1 MINYK
6 VNFKIFCMKNKMIK
20 PIFFLGMLCI
30 VFASSCKKKIDEAY
44 LNPNAPLNV
53 PIESILPGVIGG
65 FTAFF
70 SSNGTGYGVQADAI
84 LLGRY
89 IQYWGTQ
96 TNAELYGQMGF
107 PGGSAS
113 DNTGGLWAAVYY
125 GHGGNVNRIIE
136 WGAEQ
141 QKWDYVGVGYAIR
154 AWGWLELTNCYGDAI
169 LKEAFDVT
177 KSQFKYDTQPEFYDS
192 TRVIC
197 HRALSY
203 LNRTDGAVSQANLA
217 IGDAFFYNGDVSKWK
232 KFVYGILARSYMNLS
247 RKSDFIGKSYADSA
261 IKYANLSLATN
272 ADNALVKV
280 SGGSVSAVNNF
291 FGPFRS
297 NIGAIRQSVYIADLM
312 SGVNAQAFTGV
323 PDPRRYYM
331 LRENL
336 NGTFKGFTPWLGASG
351 VSANDYP
358 KNFWGHPTP
367 TTTIAP
373 TTPIIDSS
381 RYLYQNTSPW
391 PMMTAS
397 EIQFIIAEAAYLK
410 GDKPLALAAYAN
422 GISLNFDMLT
432 TTYPQNVPA
441 VFAITPANK
450 AAYLAAVV
458 PGVATSLTLSQIM
471 LQKYIALYG
480 WGVQQT
486 WTDMRKY
493 NYTDIDPATGNQVYA
508 GFTPPSAANL
518 ISSNNGKL
526 VYRCRPRYNSEY
538 LYNIPELTR
547 LGALALDYNT
557 VKPWFAE

>member
-1 MINYK
+1 M
-6 VNFKIFCMKNKMIK
+6 
-20 PIFFLGMLCI
+20 FFLGLLGI
-30 VFASSCKKKIDEAY
+30 VLASSCKKKIDDAY
-44 LNPNAPLNV
+44 VNPNSPTRV
-53 PIESILPGVIGG
+53 PIETILPGVIGG

-70 SSNGTGYGVQADAI
+70 SSAGTSYGVQADAI

-107 PGGSAS
+107 PGGTAS
-113 DNTGGLWAAVYY
+113 DNTGQLWAAVYY
-125 GHGGNVNRIIE
+125 GHGGNVNKIIE
-136 WGAEQ
+136 WGTEE
-141 QKWDYVGVGYAIR
+141 QKWDYVGVGWAIR

-169 LKEAFDVT
+169 LKEAFNT
-177 KSQFKYDTQPEFYDS
+177 NLAQFKYDTQPEFYDS
-192 TRVIC
+192 CRVIC
-197 HRALSY
+197 HRAISF

-217 IGDAFFYNGDVSKWK
+217 IGDAFFYNGDVNKWK

-247 RKSDFIGKSYADSA
+247 RKSDFISRGYADSA

-280 SGGSVSAVNNF
+280 SGGSISAVNNF
-291 FGPFRS
+291 FGPFRG
-297 NIGAIRQSVYIADLM
+297 NIGAIRQSAFIANLM
-312 SGVNAQAFTGV
+312 SGANPQAFAGV
-323 PDPRRYYM
+323 SDPRRYYM

-336 NGTFKGFTPWLGASG
+336 NGTFKGFTPWLGATG
-351 VSANDYP
+351 LTANDYP

-367 TTTIAP
+367 NSTLASNP
-373 TTPIIDSS
+373 DSS
-381 RYLYQNTSPW
+381 RFLYQNTSPW

-410 GDKPLALAAYAN
+410 GDKPMALTAYGNA
-422 GISLNFDMLT
+422 ISLNFDMIT

-441 VFAITPANK
+441 VFAITPASK
-450 AAYLAAVV
+450 AAYMNAVV
-458 PGVATSLTLSQIM
+458 PGVSTGLTLSQIM

-493 NYTDIDPATGNQVYA
+493 NYTDLDPGTGIQVYA
-508 GFTPPSAANL
+508 GFTPPSGTNL
-518 ISSNNGKL
+518 IATNNGKL

>member
-1 MINYK
+1 
-6 VNFKIFCMKNKMIK
+6 MIK
-20 PIFFLGMLCI
+20 PIFFFGLLGI
-30 VFASSCKKKIDEAY
+30 VLATSCKKKIEDAY
-44 LNPNAPLNV
+44 PNPNSPVVV
-53 PIESILPGVIGG
+53 PIETILPGVIGG

-70 SSNGTGYGVQADAI
+70 SSNGTGYGVQADGI

-96 TNAELYGQMGF
+96 TNGELYGQMGF
-107 PGGSAS
+107 PGAPSSAS

-125 GHGGNVNRIIE
+125 GHGGNVNQIIQ

-169 LKEAFDVT
+169 LKEAFNT
-177 KSQFKYDTQPEFYDS
+177 SLTQFKYDTQQEFYDS
-192 TRVIC
+192 CRVIC
-197 HRALSY
+197 HRSLSY

-217 IGDAFFYNGDVSKWK
+217 VGDAFFYNGDVSKWK
-232 KFVYGILARSYMNLS
+232 KFVYGILARSYITLAG
-247 RKSDFIGKSYADSA
+247 KTDFVSSGYADSA

-280 SGGSVSAVNNF
+280 TGGLTSAVNNY
-291 FGPFRS
+291 FGPFRG
-297 NIGAIRQSVYIADLM
+297 NIGAIRQSAYIADLM
-312 SGVNAQAFTGV
+312 SGTNAQAFTGV

-336 NGTFKGFTPWLGASG
+336 NGTFKGFTPWLGATG
-351 VSANDYP
+351 VAASDYP
-358 KNFWGHPTP
+358 RNFWGTTLPTA
-367 TTTIAP
+367 TAAP
-373 TTPIIDSS
+373 SPDSS
-381 RYLYQNTSPW
+381 RYLYQNASPW

-410 GDKPLALAAYAN
+410 GDKTLALSAYTN
-422 GISLNFDMLT
+422 GISLNFDMIT
-432 TTYPQNVPA
+432 TTYPQNVPT

-450 AAYLAAVV
+450 AAYMSNTAVV
-458 PGVATSLTLSQIM
+458 PATSAGLTLSRIM

-493 NYTDIDPATGNQVYA
+493 HYTDIDPATGNQVYA
-508 GFTPPSAANL
+508 SFTPPSGVNL
-518 ISSNNGKL
+518 ISTNNGNL

-547 LGALALDYNT
+547 LGALNTDYNT
-557 VKPWFAE
+557 YKPWFAIP